1 MDAFFQSLL
10 GPGIGLTLSILVKIA
25 ILMVCLILAVAY
37 LTYFER
43 KVIGYM
49 QLRVG
54 PNVTGPFGLIQ
65 PFADVFKMLLKE
77 LLQPLEANRG
87 LFLIA
92 PIITL
97 LPAFA
102 VWAVIPFSDQLIISS
117 MPLGLVYLLAL
128 GSTGVYG
135 VILGGWS
142 SNSKY
147 PLLGAMRAS
156 AQMISYELP
165 IGFAILTVALVA
177 GTTNLTTIVDKQLG
191 SYGVFSWNWLPL
203 LPMTVIYFISGVAE
217 TNRAP
222 FDVVEGESELVG
234 GFHTEYSGFAFA
246 VFFLSEYI
254 NMMTISALATLLFL
268 GGWLSPFP
276 RSWGGMGESSFL
288 WMILKMAF
296 LIFVYFWFRATFP
309 RYRYDQI
316 MRLGWK
322 IFIPITIFWLMV
334 VAVWLKTP
342 WSIWN

>member
-165 IGFAILTVALVA
+165 MGFAILTVALVA

-203 LPMTVIYFISGVAE
+203 L
-217 TNRAP
+217 
-222 FDVVEGESELVG
+222 
-234 GFHTEYSGFAFA
+234 
-246 VFFLSEYI
+246 LS
-254 NMMTISALATLLFL
+254 
-268 GGWLSPFP
+268 
-276 RSWGGMGESSFL
+276 
-288 WMILKMAF
+288 
-296 LIFVYFWFRATFP
+296 LIH
-309 RYRYDQI
+309 I
-316 MRLGWK
+316 
-322 IFIPITIFWLMV
+322 
-334 VAVWLKTP
+334 
-342 WSIWN
+342 

>member
-165 IGFAILTVALVA
+165 MGFAILTVALVA
-177 GTTNLTTIVDKQLG
+177 GTTNLTTIVDDRD
-191 SYGVFSWNWLPL
+191 L
-203 LPMTVIYFISGVAE
+203 L
-217 TNRAP
+217 
-222 FDVVEGESELVG
+222 
-234 GFHTEYSGFAFA
+234 
-246 VFFLSEYI
+246 
-254 NMMTISALATLLFL
+254 
-268 GGWLSPFP
+268 
-276 RSWGGMGESSFL
+276 
-288 WMILKMAF
+288 
-296 LIFVYFWFRATFP
+296 YFWSRRDQSSTF
-309 RYRYDQI
+309 
-316 MRLGWK
+316 
-322 IFIPITIFWLMV
+322 
-334 VAVWLKTP
+334 
-342 WSIWN
+342 